1 MEGARATTDINS
13 AEAALSGGLFFF
25 AGSAGSSHLRIE
37 FFAHGQVGWRGTAQ
51 VPLRFLELDCQ
62 FSSLESGLR
71 PPMSLEF
78 EYRRFAAACLD
89 LAKRAAALADKT
101 RLLVIAEA
109 WLELAERVT
118 RKDGNAKHRNGASS
132 EHLLVTS
139 VLDSSESTLGPNG
152 SAPSGRSSGTS
163 SAA

>member
-1 MEGARATTDINS
+1 MRSD
-13 AEAALSGGLFFF
+13 
-25 AGSAGSSHLRIE
+25 
-37 FFAHGQVGWRGTAQ
+37 
-51 VPLRFLELDCQ
+51 
-62 FSSLESGLR
+62 
-71 PPMSLEF
+71 
-78 EYRRFAAACLD
+78 
-89 LAKRAAALADKT
+89 AKRSGPFTHGDARWTRFIFGGAAALADKT